1 MTQIPVKP
9 GPADPPMDASRE
21 NPPLSGPFS
30 ANRWEAG
37 VWIAFAA
44 LFVLAYL
51 PTWAWMIQRWEEAE
65 SYISHGWL
73 IPPISAWL
81 LWRSRADLAAAA
93 GPGASLGLLVIAA
106 ALLFH
111 LIAGLADVS
120 SISGLTMIPL
130 LLGFT
135 ALRFGWKA
143 MRAVWFPIAF
153 LIFMVPPP
161 EFIISGINFTL
172 KLMAA
177 DMAAAFLNATGL
189 PAVRTGSFMLFGN
202 EKLAIGDVCS
212 GLRSLLSLLS
222 IGVLFAWMIRSRGW
236 ANVVAVLAAMVP
248 AAIIGNGLRIG
259 LVAYLVHW
267 LGHEKVFTP
276 LVASW
281 DLHLFTGAIIFIA
294 AFLTLFAASSLVDWL
309 RSLRDPRTTTGGK
322 P

>member
-9 GPADPPMDASRE
+9 GSADPAMGASGE
-21 NPPLSGPFS
+21 NPPLPGPLS

-37 VWIAFAA
+37 VWVAFAA

-51 PTWAWMIQRWEEAE
+51 PTWAWMIQRWDEAE

-93 GPGASLGLLVIAA
+93 GPGATGGLLLVAA
-106 ALLFH
+106 SLAFH
-111 LIAGLADVS
+111 LVAGLADVS

-135 ALRFGWKA
+135 ALRFGWRA
-143 MRAVWFPIAF
+143 MRSVWFPIAF
-153 LIFMVPPP
+153 LAFMVPPP

-189 PAVRTGSFMLFGN
+189 PAVRTGSFMLFGD

-236 ANVVAVLAAMVP
+236 ANVLAVLAAMLP

-267 LGHEKVFTP
+267 LGHEKVFVP

-281 DLHLFTGAIIFIA
+281 DLHLFTGAVIFIG

-309 RSLRDPRTTTGGK
+309 RSLRGARAAAGGK

>member
-21 NPPLSGPFS
+21 NPPLPGPLS